1 MFSSREENV
10 SQMLNNSLLIII
22 VLIYMEKNVLRGHW
36 TDEAELYSSC
46 HIRYTIHTLILL
58 NRLKSILLSERQTK
72 QDDSDID
79 TATPVTG

>member
-1 MFSSREENV
+1 MLSSREENV

-46 HIRYTIHTLILL
+46 HIQIYDTHLDIF
-58 NRLKSILLSERQTK
+58 KSSQKHFI
-72 QDDSDID
+72 I
-79 TATPVTG
+79 